1 MKVTYEEQD
10 DLFDISKGMHIYDG
24 ASLEDYNGVILHFG
38 TEGGRD
44 IVAATVMGAS
54 YWFRNGY
61 DESSD
66 TWLLGDTDE
75 EHSKVTTDGD
85 FIGYWPLE
93 DEYEGSPI
101 PIGFALRNASSHLES
116 VRHHLEK
123 HAKTFRQSQI

>member
-10 DLFDISKGMHIYDG
+10 DLFDISKGVLIYDG
-24 ASLEDYNGVILHFG
+24 ASLEDYSGVILHFG
-38 TEGGRD
+38 TERGRD
-44 IVAATVMGAS
+44 IVAATVMRAS

-75 EHSKVTTDGD
+75 EHSKVTTAAD
-85 FIGYWPLE
+85 FTGYWLLE
-93 DEYEGSPI
+93 DEYEDSPV
-101 PIGFALRNASSHLES
+101 PIGFALQNASAHLAS

-123 HAKTFRQSQI
+123 PTQTKKQPQA